1 MVMSVSGLTRV
12 SAIQSS
18 VPCGAARRLR
28 SGGGAP
34 PSTIDRVTEISAMP
48 SAMQWWMRTT
58 SALPP
63 S

>member
-1 MVMSVSGLTRV
+1 MSVNGLMRV

-18 VPCGAARRLR
+18 APACACLRLR

-34 PSTIDRVTEISAMP
+34 PSTSDIVTEISAMP
-48 SAMQWWMRTT
+48 SAMQWWMRT
-58 SALPP
+58 SNALPP